1 VVRCAGCRPNR
12 KDNIVKYFYKYAM
25 YLKCIYFRRMIARGM
40 EVNARRTSD
49 LGWKIEEV
57 HSRRGIIL
65 CRKTDGGVVTLGV
78 YIAVRMARTSRGKLS
93 ENREGFYWE
102 NIRFATL
109 TAVRLFALAF
119 NII

>member
-1 VVRCAGCRPNR
+1 MVRCAGCRPNR

-25 YLKCIYFRRMIARGM
+25 YPKCIYFRHMIARGM

-57 HSRRGIIL
+57 HSIL
-65 CRKTDGGVVTLGV
+65 CRKTNGGVVTLGV

-109 TAVRLFALAF
+109 TAVS
-119 NII
+119 II